1 MFDEFKSRL
10 KLKGDLIAETAL
22 RIGASRSIEPVGTDL
37 PVVKDSMG
45 MPYIPGS
52 SFKGVLRSRVEQL
65 VRTLI
70 KGKEGACIPIDL
82 NECCITSKE
91 IKDMKD
97 KAERKYKNK
106 EIDDE
111 DEYLTNL
118 ILGKLCLVCQL
129 FGSPWFASR
138 IQISD
143 LYVDKE
149 LWFDQYQIRNGVA
162 IDRDTGTAKDGML
175 YDYEVVPA
183 GTRFGCKIM
192 VENAE
197 SWQLGMLMIGL
208 HPFETGEVTVGGG
221 SSRGLGKVKIVWKD
235 QGRKYFAANGDADK
249 YIKFLLGEHKGD
261 PIDDKIAL
269 WVSDFK
275 SKIKCLQE
283 EGGKCTKN

>member
-1 MFDEFKSRL
+1 MFHEFKSRL
-10 KLKGDLIAETAL
+10 RLKGNLIAETAL
-22 RIGASRSIEPVGTDL
+22 RIGGSRSIEPIGTDL

-65 VRTLI
+65 MRTLI
-70 KGKEGACIPIDL
+70 KGEKGACIPIDL
-82 NECCITSKE
+82 NECCITSGD
-91 IKDMKD
+91 INGMKD
-97 KAERKYKNK
+97 EAKGQKN
-106 EIDDE
+106 E

-143 LYVDKE
+143 LYVDKD

-162 IDRDTGTAKDGML
+162 IDRDTGTAKDGAL

-183 GTRFGCKIM
+183 GTQFGCEIV

-197 SWQLGMLMIGL
+197 PWQLGMLMLGL
-208 HPFETGEVTVGGG
+208 HPFENGEITVGGG
-221 SSRGLGKVKIVWKD
+221 SSRGLGKVKISWKE
-235 QGRKYFAANGDADK
+235 QGRMYFAVNGDADK
-249 YIKFLLGEHKGD
+249 YINFLVGNSQGD
-261 PIDDKIAL
+261 PVDNIKIES
-269 WVSDFK
+269 WINEFK
-275 SKIKCLQE
+275 KKVMCLRQ
-283 EGGKCTKN
+283 EGGECTKN